1 MIIRFTYNVD
11 FVNYPM
17 EPPTKENCLKCA
29 FYYGHCI
36 RPELNCG
43 MCDFGRNGYFIK
55 KSMYEL
61 PEERKGL

>member
-1 MIIRFTYNVD
+1 MIVRFAYSVD

-29 FYYGHCI
+29 FYINGCI
-36 RPELNCG
+36 RLNCG

-55 KSMYEL
+55 KSMVEL
-61 PEERKGL
+61 PEERKQ